1 MTFIGQHHDPIAED
15 ADREEEAA
23 SVNLDTADPDT
34 ADPDTAD
41 PDVAGSDT
49 DDSDA
54 AVEAPSTHALFEGD
68 EGGLDLE
75 ERRALV
81 VLLKNRFITSESH
94 PREWRAIN
102 VSRQRI
108 AGRLNDLFLELVI
121 SPEREVAFKRP
132 VGGSGEFPT
141 LLHDT
146 AWQREETALLV
157 FLRVRSRS
165 EQARGE
171 VHARV
176 SHAELV
182 EYLRENRPDSA
193 TNRVA
198 DDRRANRAIEALKS
212 AGLLVKTVEDGVFR
226 ISPAIEP
233 MLPVTALN
241 NLLTW
246 LNLRTAAGADDDE
259 AAPSEPASTDAAQT
273 EQVPTAEEP
282 E

>member
-1 MTFIGQHHDPIAED
+1 MTFIEQQQDTVADETDWEEVAPAGDPDSVDPDSADLDLPESDTGETDD
-15 ADREEEAA
+15 AD
-23 SVNLDTADPDT
+23 D
-34 ADPDTAD
+34 
-41 PDVAGSDT
+41 
-49 DDSDA
+49 
-54 AVEAPSTHALFEGD
+54 AVEAQSTHALFDGD
-68 EGGLDLE
+68 EGGLELD

-94 PREWRAIN
+94 PREWKAILQ
-102 VSRQRI
+102 SKQAIRM
-108 AGRLNDLFLELVI
+108 RLNDLFLELVI

-132 VGGSGEFPT
+132 ATGAGEFPT

-157 FLRVRSRS
+157 YLRVRSRS

-198 DDRRANRAIEALKS
+198 DDRRADRAIGALKS
-212 AGLLVKTVEDGVFR
+212 AGLLVRTDEDGVFR

-233 MLPVTALN
+233 MLPVSTLN

-246 LNLRTAAGADDDE
+246 LNVRTASGPDDE
-259 AAPSEPASTDAAQT
+259 AVLQTDAVLETDAVPT
-273 EQVPTAEEP
+273 EAVPTAEESA
-282 E
+282 

>member
-1 MTFIGQHHDPIAED
+1 VTSIEQHQDTV
-15 ADREEEAA
+15 ADEPDWEEETS
-23 SVNLDTADPDT
+23 SVDPDIADLDT
-34 ADPDTAD
+34 
-41 PDVAGSDT
+41 G
-49 DDSDA
+49 
-54 AVEAPSTHALFEGD
+54 VEPPSTHSLFDGD
-68 EGGLDLE
+68 EGGLEAD

-94 PREWRAIN
+94 PREWRAI
-102 VSRQRI
+102 VASRQVI
-108 AGRLNDLFLELVI
+108 GQRLNDLFLELVI

-132 VGGSGEFPT
+132 VTGGREFPT

-157 FLRVRSRS
+157 YLRVRSRS
-165 EQARGE
+165 EQGRGE

-182 EYLRENRPDSA
+182 EYLQENRPDSA

-198 DDRRANRAIEALKS
+198 DDRRTDRAIGALKS
-212 AGLLVKTVEDGVFR
+212 AGLLVKTDEDGVFR

-246 LNLRTAAGADDDE
+246 LNLRTA
-259 AAPSEPASTDAAQT
+259 SEPDSDA
-273 EQVPTAEEP
+273 VPTEE
-282 E
+282 ESA